1 MKIITQTKINY
12 EEFLKK
18 DFFQELSMEKKEN
31 LISIINSVQCY
42 EIWYNSDGRKIK
54 GYIVTPKDST
64 KKLPVLIYAR
74 GGSKNFGIINDRVIT
89 FPLSRIAS
97 WGFIVITTQY
107 SGNDG
112 SEGKDELSGMDLK
125 DLINLKE
132 VIKEIPNADINN
144 INIYGASRGGLMAL
158 NLLKSQDWIKK
169 AIIINPELDLEDS
182 YEKRPELKE
191 FRKDMYDVESKS
203 ENLKRSPF
211 YNFSKINKNTKILLI
226 QGGLDINV
234 NPLKTIAFY
243 HSLINNDFKNIEFH
257 YFPYVDHHLNG
268 ISKRL
273 QDLII
278 KEFLEK

>member
-144 INIYGASRGGLMAL
+144 INI
-158 NLLKSQDWIKK
+158 
-169 AIIINPELDLEDS
+169 
-182 YEKRPELKE
+182 
-191 FRKDMYDVESKS
+191 
-203 ENLKRSPF
+203 
-211 YNFSKINKNTKILLI
+211 
-226 QGGLDINV
+226 
-234 NPLKTIAFY
+234 
-243 HSLINNDFKNIEFH
+243 
-257 YFPYVDHHLNG
+257 
-268 ISKRL
+268 
-273 QDLII
+273 
-278 KEFLEK
+278 

>member
-12 EEFLKK
+12 EDFLKK
-18 DFFQELSMEKKEN
+18 DFFQELSIEKKEN
-31 LISIINSVQCY
+31 LMSIINSVQCY

-54 GYIVTPKDST
+54 GYIINPKDST

-89 FPLSRIAS
+89 FLLSRMAS
-97 WGFIVITTQY
+97 WGFIVIATQY

-132 VIKEIPNADINN
+132 VIKEISNADIDN
-144 INIYGASRGGLMAL
+144 INMYGASRGGLMVL
-158 NLLKSQDWIKK
+158 NLLQSEDWIKK

-182 YEKRPELKE
+182 YKKRPELKE
-191 FRKDMYDVESKS
+191 FRKDMYDVNSKS

-211 YNFSKINKNTKILLI
+211 YNFSKINKNTKMLLI
-226 QGGLDINV
+226 QGGLDIHV
-234 NPLKTIAFY
+234 NPMKTIKFY
-243 HSLINNDFKNIEFH
+243 YNLINNQFSNIEFH
-257 YFPYVDHHLNG
+257 YFPNSDHHLNSV
-268 ISKRL
+268 SKGL
-273 QDLII
+273 QDSII